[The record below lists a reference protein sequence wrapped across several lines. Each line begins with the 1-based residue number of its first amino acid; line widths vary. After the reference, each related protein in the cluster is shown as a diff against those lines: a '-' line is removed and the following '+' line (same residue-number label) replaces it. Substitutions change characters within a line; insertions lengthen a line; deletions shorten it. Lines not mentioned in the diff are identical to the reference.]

1 METGILEGVSERTVI
16 NVSRKHWLYK
26 NCKEFKNMLS
36 HIDMKI
42 TSARVLG
49 NILGNLKKYLFEKY
63 FFNSK

>member
-16 NVSRKHWLYK
+16 NVSWKHWLYK
-26 NCKEFKNMLS
+26 NCKEFKNMLF
-36 HIDMKI
+36 H

-63 FFNSK
+63 FFNSKYINSK